1 MYTYVCISKRDS
13 PIKGVSGLGT
23 RAFEVLLI
31 PNTFG
36 SVALLFLQCNL
47 LICHALFLSV
57 CVGGG
62 MEVYVCVRVCVCVCV
77 CVCILSMRGR
87 TGMYP
92 SLWPLAYI
100 SHCSRREIGSI
111 VMEIIE

>member
-62 MEVYVCVRVCVCVCV
+62 MEVYVCVRVCVCVCARV
-77 CVCILSMRGR
+77 CVCVCVCVYFKHAWANWHVSKSMAF
-87 TGMYP
+87 
-92 SLWPLAYI
+92 SLHFTLQ
-100 SHCSRREIGSI
+100 
-111 VMEIIE
+111 